1 METIVFVTASL
12 SHGGAERHSIGLMNR
27 LWERG
32 HETHAVYIKSETG
45 QLDRIRARDGAS
57 AKCLDARRYLD
68 RRALADFATH
78 IKRIGPSVIVA
89 ANPYALMYARLA
101 LLRSGV
107 RVPLVTTFHTTLLP
121 SVKQWL
127 QMLYYRPFFWTADC
141 VVFVC
146 EAQRTHWL
154 RRLVGARRNEMIHN
168 GVDLAHWAPLSAPD
182 RAAKRASLG
191 FSPAELVV
199 GICAVFRPEKNHFQ
213 LIDAIAAMRRKGILA
228 RALLIG
234 DGSLREA
241 IEARA
246 RDLGVAHEVLVTGFQ
261 NDVRTFVAASDVMVL
276 CSTSVETFSLA
287 ALEAMAL
294 GRPVVISD
302 VGGAAEMVSAG
313 ENGFLFPAGDTNA
326 LVERLARLVD
336 PQVRERMGRQAR
348 ERAAALFSETTMV
361 DRYEQLLMGL
371 ARARSRTEAVSLHD
385 PEKSS

>member
-1 METIVFVTASL
+1 MARIIFVTASL

-27 LWERG
+27 LRERG

-45 QLDRIRARDGAS
+45 QLDRILARDGAS
-57 AKCLDARRYLD
+57 AKCLGARRYLD
-68 RRALADFATH
+68 HRALADFSAH
-78 IKRIGPSVIVA
+78 IKLLRPSVIIA
-89 ANPYALMYARLA
+89 ANPYALMYSRLA

-121 SVKQWL
+121 GVKEWL

-141 VVFVC
+141 LVFVC

-154 RRLVGARRNEMIHN
+154 QRLVGARRNEMIHN
-168 GVDLAHWAPLSAPD
+168 GVDLGYWVPLSAPERD
-182 RAAKRASLG
+182 AKRAYLG
-191 FSPAELVV
+191 LSPGDLVI

-213 LIDAIAAMRRKGILA
+213 LIDAIAALRRRGIPA

-234 DGSLREA
+234 DGALRGE
-241 IEARA
+241 IVARA
-246 RDLGVAHEVLVTGFQ
+246 RELGVAGEVLVTGFQ
-261 NDVRTFVAASDVMVL
+261 NDVRAFVAASDVMVL

-287 ALEAMAL
+287 ALESMAL
-294 GRPVVISD
+294 GRPVVLSD

-336 PQVRERMGRQAR
+336 PQVRERIGTQAR

-361 DRYEQLLMGL
+361 DRYEQLLVGF
-371 ARARSRTEAVSLHD
+371 ARARSRTEVVPLH
-385 PEKSS
+385 